1 MKLDPKDEK
10 ALMMDLWSPTIT
22 DNPLK
27 FVLYA
32 FPWGQAGTPLEKF
45 SGPRKWQ
52 RQVLEDIAKA
62 VANNKYMESQ
72 GFDPK
77 VFQKAVASGRG
88 IGKSALVSWLVLWQM
103 SCHVGSTVTVTA
115 NTESQL
121 KSKTWAELGKWH
133 TMSVNAHW
141 FDRTALSLR
150 PAAWYEEALKRD
162 LKLDT
167 GYYYAQALLW
177 SEENPDAF
185 AGTHNYYGQMLL
197 FDEACHDDKT
207 EVLTEDGWKFWK
219 DVTTNDALLTMHPQ
233 THVASYQ
240 KPEAVYEIPYK
251 GEMYECAAR
260 GINFCVSPKHEM
272 FYTTAKLKG
281 AAWKK
286 IQIQDV
292 AESSIYLPT
301 TFDWEAPSVPTYT
314 VPAVETARK
323 SHDAKIVNMDLW
335 LEFLGWYF
343 SEGSLQF
350 QNDIPTAVTI
360 TQNDTKVIDR
370 LEYIAGELGYISKVY
385 KYDYSNTT
393 SIAIHHGGLAKYLL
407 SYGRGQLVRRL
418 PRYIPKLSKAQI
430 RIFLDAY
437 RDGDGYINNGREII
451 YTSCEGMA
459 GDLQELY
466 QKLGHRT
473 SVMKRPLKKSWV
485 VDHWATPVATGYVV
499 AAGALGT
506 RAKIMKSKLKKVNYS
521 GNIYCASVPP
531 NELLFTRR
539 RGVCVWSGNSGIP
552 PGIWKVSEGFF
563 TEPIVHRYWFCF
575 SNPRRNTGEFFECF
589 HKYRKY
595 WSTTSIDSRTVEGVD
610 VAQLQGIIDKHG
622 IDSSEAKVEVLGLF
636 PDQGDR
642 QFISR
647 DLVNNAQ
654 DRELTKDPHAALM
667 MGVDIAR
674 FGEDSTVIRFR
685 RGRDARSIPPLE
697 LKSKDNMEVANI
709 CAELIQNYNPDA
721 VCIDAGNGTGVID
734 RLREM
739 GFKVH
744 EVWFGS
750 KSSESQW
757 ANKRIELWGKMRDW
771 LGGGCIDR
779 SPNLAADLV
788 GPEYKFKGH
797 GDQLMLESKEEM
809 KKRGLAS
816 PDHGDALAVTFA
828 VRVAS
833 KDLTSNS
840 RSRRMP
846 KFAKD
851 MDYNI
856 I

>member
-52 RQVLEDIAKA
+52 RQVLEEIAAA

-197 FDEACHDDKT
+197 FDE
-207 EVLTEDGWKFWK
+207 
-219 DVTTNDALLTMHPQ
+219 
-233 THVASYQ
+233 
-240 KPEAVYEIPYK
+240 
-251 GEMYECAAR
+251 
-260 GINFCVSPKHEM
+260 
-272 FYTTAKLKG
+272 
-281 AAWKK
+281 
-286 IQIQDV
+286 
-292 AESSIYLPT
+292 SS
-301 TFDWEAPSVPTYT
+301 
-314 VPAVETARK
+314 
-323 SHDAKIVNMDLW
+323 
-335 LEFLGWYF
+335 G
-343 SEGSLQF
+343 
-350 QNDIPTAVTI
+350 
-360 TQNDTKVIDR
+360 
-370 LEYIAGELGYISKVY
+370 
-385 KYDYSNTT
+385 
-393 SIAIHHGGLAKYLL
+393 
-407 SYGRGQLVRRL
+407 
-418 PRYIPKLSKAQI
+418 
-430 RIFLDAY
+430 
-437 RDGDGYINNGREII
+437 
-451 YTSCEGMA
+451 
-459 GDLQELY
+459 
-466 QKLGHRT
+466 
-473 SVMKRPLKKSWV
+473 
-485 VDHWATPVATGYVV
+485 
-499 AAGALGT
+499 
-506 RAKIMKSKLKKVNYS
+506 
-521 GNIYCASVPP
+521 VPP
-531 NELLFTRR
+531 A
-539 RGVCVWSGNSGIP
+539 
-552 PGIWKVSEGFF
+552 IWKVSEGFF

-647 DLVNNAQ
+647 DLVNTAQ